1 MKIKVVLLE
10 DIKGVGQKYEVKDL
24 AAGYVRNF
32 LLPKKIVEAATP
44 EALKR
49 VEAHK
54 EAIKKEEE
62 KLRQEMKQL
71 TALKDLVFYLN
82 VGANQEIYNSLG
94 SGEIEEELKKRGFSS
109 AEVKLQR
116 PIKELG
122 EKEIE
127 ISLGK
132 NIKEKIKISIQPL
145 LK

>member
-62 KLRQEMKQL
+62 KLRQKMKQL
-71 TALKDLVFYLN
+71 TALKDLIFYLN
-82 VGANQEIYNSLG
+82 VGPNQEIYNSLG

-109 AEVKLQR
+109 AEVKLQH